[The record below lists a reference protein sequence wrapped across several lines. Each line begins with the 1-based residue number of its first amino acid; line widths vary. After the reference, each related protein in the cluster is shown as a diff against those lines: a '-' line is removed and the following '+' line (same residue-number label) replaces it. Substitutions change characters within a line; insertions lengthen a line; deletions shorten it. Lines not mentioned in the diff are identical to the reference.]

1 MPGQKNSLEL
11 VHQYAFEVVDFSS
24 QYGSESGTANTAGNL
39 VGPCQVYPNY
49 CDSSATCSFR
59 TFGQWWRDC
68 PSAIPPVNSR
78 PDGYSSE
85 DYVDLYFDV
94 PVVPIRLQIFETY
107 NPGAIVRILACY
119 RTQPADGPVNA
130 RTLQWVTLW
139 KAPEPVVHPSPSRSR
154 LLRRLQL
161 PYTVSNAADDG
172 QALTLAPHR
181 QTNWSSR
188 VLPDSDIRDR
198 ICSSQPRRARVF
210 QPPLSKISP
219 YPIDLIRLE
228 LDGSRCSYFTELD
241 AVCLTGWAEVPR
253 WPGFSQLEGTDSH
266 TTPAEPVHYS
276 APRTGSATA
285 SFFSELL
292 RPRTPQLC
300 FSPENHQLHYS
311 PQQSSFS
318 SPDLSPEFYRQSP
331 LLPICSS
338 LTSPIVNTT
347 VALVPSCSSA
357 PVNSSSLCH
366 LPRVGMDLLLPRAG
380 GHLVAVTPGAICPI
394 TLFGLMHLDETARW
408 RHGPFTRLPYEILLR
423 IFSYLDFRSICR
435 AANVSRQFRCLA
447 DDALAQ
453 LTSLNLQAYWPGLND
468 SGLLSLGK
476 RLGRVNLTAR
486 AAAAAT
492 TGNSVAPFNFLRRL
506 AQEETESNHE
516 LHGRVKR
523 GRQLA
528 ARIRSWS
535 TSATTATSSGRIIQT
550 DHANSQSELSGE
562 SCNAE
567 SPLCETFLVIPGEE
581 QKQEK
586 SNVLRPSTASFYDA
600 YCEAFPPCRLRRLD
614 MSWCGNYSAISPVA
628 FGDFLGDACRQL
640 TTLRLASCKFLND
653 DCLLYIVNTCPLL
666 RELDLS
672 SCTGIT
678 SHGFLALS
686 RLIRLN
692 WLSLYRTQ
700 IADDGLLSLAE
711 LCQHLCHINLGS
723 CTNVQDMNQVL
734 DNLTRNN
741 TGLISINLWRCVTV
755 SAVGVSYLARSCP
768 LLEELDLGWCR
779 NIALTQESNC
789 IVHLVQH
796 CCRIRKLHLTG
807 TSLLNSEELTFVSQR
822 LCSTLEQLDIHGSA
836 TVNST
841 AVAMVLSCCTRLR
854 LLDISFCAE
863 LPLHSVTR
871 LRRLF
876 PLCTIITSIPDMY
889 VDVLGARPVSADGHV
904 FIEEMV
910 DDVERHLLDQFLD
923 APFIPNALVGRPNML
938 ALPAPIPL
946 PALTGPTSD

>member
-1 MPGQKNSLEL
+1 M
-11 VHQYAFEVVDFSS
+11 
-24 QYGSESGTANTAGNL
+24 
-39 VGPCQVYPNY
+39 
-49 CDSSATCSFR
+49 
-59 TFGQWWRDC
+59 
-68 PSAIPPVNSR
+68 SR
-78 PDGYSSE
+78 G
-85 DYVDLYFDV
+85 
-94 PVVPIRLQIFETY
+94 
-107 NPGAIVRILACY
+107 
-119 RTQPADGPVNA
+119 
-130 RTLQWVTLW
+130 
-139 KAPEPVVHPSPSRSR
+139 
-154 LLRRLQL
+154 
-161 PYTVSNAADDG
+161 
-172 QALTLAPHR
+172 
-181 QTNWSSR
+181 
-188 VLPDSDIRDR
+188 
-198 ICSSQPRRARVF
+198 
-210 QPPLSKISP
+210 
-219 YPIDLIRLE
+219 
-228 LDGSRCSYFTELD
+228 
-241 AVCLTGWAEVPR
+241 
-253 WPGFSQLEGTDSH
+253 
-266 TTPAEPVHYS
+266 
-276 APRTGSATA
+276 
-285 SFFSELL
+285 
-292 RPRTPQLC
+292 
-300 FSPENHQLHYS
+300 
-311 PQQSSFS
+311 
-318 SPDLSPEFYRQSP
+318 
-331 LLPICSS
+331 
-338 LTSPIVNTT
+338 
-347 VALVPSCSSA
+347 
-357 PVNSSSLCH
+357 
-366 LPRVGMDLLLPRAG
+366 
-380 GHLVAVTPGAICPI
+380 
-394 TLFGLMHLDETARW
+394 
-408 RHGPFTRLPYEILLR
+408 
-423 IFSYLDFRSICR
+423 
-435 AANVSRQFRCLA
+435 QFRCLA

-535 TSATTATSSGRIIQT
+535 TSATTASSSGRIIQT
-550 DHANSQSELSGE
+550 DHANSQDVLNGE
-562 SCNAE
+562 PCDAE
-567 SPLCETFLVIPGEE
+567 NPLCETFLVIPGEE
-581 QKQEK
+581 QRQEK
-586 SNVLRPSTASFYDA
+586 SNVLRPSTANFYDA

-640 TTLRLASCKFLND
+640 TTLRLTSCKFLND

-686 RLIRLN
+686 RLIQLN

-741 TGLISINLWRCVTV
+741 TGLISVNLWRCVTV
-755 SAVGVSYLARSCP
+755 SAMGVSYLARSCP

-796 CCRIRKLHLTG
+796 CGRIRKLHLTG

-836 TVNST
+836 NVNST

-889 VDVLGARPVSADGHV
+889 VDVLGARPVSADEHV
-904 FIEEMV
+904 FMEEMV
-910 DDVERHLLDQFLD
+910 DDIERHLLDQFLD
-923 APFIPNALVGRPNML
+923 APFVPHALLGRPDML